1 MRFFLS
7 AIYYFEV
14 LIEKET
20 KLKFYDKPKWGH
32 LI

>member
-7 AIYYFEV
+7 AIYHFEV

-20 KLKFYDKPKWGH
+20 KLKFYGKWGH
-32 LI
+32 LV